1 MTVSIIAHDGTTLEH
16 PDLFDEAGTLQPM
29 PAAFWAEQPRQA
41 RQIFGHK
48 HGLYSFPTLELIAT
62 LKGMLPAGTLEIG
75 AGNGGYCKALEIRG
89 TDSYMQE
96 LPEIKAHY
104 AAHGQP
110 TVNYGAHVEKIDA
123 NAAVKKYRPRAILAA
138 WVTHRFDPLRPELG
152 GNAYGVNERQ
162 MIDRLY
168 VEQYFFIGNS
178 GTHRDKPLLLDLAAQ
193 KITSHIVDVQPLA
206 DCSRAAGGIDFLA
219 VITRRREVF

>member
-1 MTVSIIAHDGTTLEH
+1 MTISIIPNPPELITH

-29 PAAFWAEQPRQA
+29 PAEFWAKMPRQD
-41 RQIFGHK
+41 RQVFGHY
-48 HGLYSFPTLELIAT
+48 HGLYSFPTVELIAT
-62 LKGMLPAGTLEIG
+62 LKAMLPAATLEIG
-75 AGNGGYCKALEIRG
+75 AGNGGYCKALGIRG
-89 TDSYMQE
+89 TDSYLQE
-96 LPEIKAHY
+96 RAEIKMHLALQ
-104 AAHGQP
+104 GQP
-110 TVNYGAHVEKIDA
+110 TVKYGAHVEKIDG
-123 NAAVKKYRPRAILAA
+123 NAAVKKYRPAA
-138 WVTHRFDPLRPELG
+138 VLGAWITHRFDPLRPELG

-162 MIDRLY
+162 LIDRAY

-178 GTHRDKPLLLDLAAQ
+178 GTHRNKPLLQELAAQ

>member
-1 MTVSIIAHDGTTLEH
+1 MTISIIPNPPELITH

-29 PAAFWAEQPRQA
+29 PAEFWAKMPRKS
-41 RQIFGHK
+41 RQVFGHY
-48 HGLYSFPTLELIAT
+48 HGLYSFPTVELIAT
-62 LKGMLPAGTLEIG
+62 LKAMLPAATLEIG
-75 AGNGGYCKALEIRG
+75 AGNGGYCKALGIRG
-89 TDSYMQE
+89 TDSYLQE
-96 LPEIKAHY
+96 RAEIKMHLALQ
-104 AAHGQP
+104 GQP
-110 TVNYGAHVEKIDA
+110 PVKYGAHVEKIDG
-123 NAAVKKYRPRAILAA
+123 NAAVKKYRPAA
-138 WVTHRFDPLRPELG
+138 VLGAWITHRFDPLRPELG

-162 MIDRLY
+162 LIDRAY

-178 GTHRDKPLLLDLAAQ
+178 GTHRNKPLLQELAAQ